1 MSAGTYHVR
10 VRHYSGSSVGS
21 YSISVSGSAA
31 QPVIP
36 TVQVNGPAVQGTI
49 AAANERD
56 MYTFTVTNPGTHTI
70 ETAGNTDCFL
80 TLFGP
85 GNPAT
90 FIAQDDDSGPGTNSR
105 IAVNLAS
112 GVYFVQVRHYSPT
125 GTGSYSISVR
135 V

>member
-1 MSAGTYHVR
+1 M
-10 VRHYSGSSVGS
+10 
-21 YSISVSGSAA
+21 
-31 QPVIP
+31 
-36 TVQVNGPAVQGTI
+36 NGPAVQGTI

-85 GNPAT
+85 GNQTT

-105 IAVNLAS
+105 IAANLAS